1 MLSITL
7 KRILRANFLP
17 FFDFDYAFNT
27 YLPNLCSM
35 DVGICWFRKDLR
47 LTDNPAWTNACL
59 AGQVIPVFVLEQSLV
74 NSASSLKRDVF
85 FSHLLALKTELND
98 LGGDLLIINGP
109 AEKAIPKLIAR
120 CGAKSLYFND
130 DSSPFS
136 RARDRKVKSLSN
148 VPSHT
153 YWGNLIHP
161 PGAVLTSSGT
171 VSKVFTPFYKKW
183 VTTPISPVG
192 QVSKLVFGTL
202 PSDLNEKI
210 NVHPTPLMTPGS
222 EGAQNRL
229 EAFLTRADEYD
240 NSRDYPFIDATS
252 RLSSDLHFGTIGPR
266 EICSVINE
274 TSDSG
279 KAFVRQL
286 AWRDWYSH
294 LLFKSPEIISL
305 PANPAY
311 GKINWRNNKDD
322 YFAWEKGKTGY
333 PIVDAGMRELNK
345 TGFMHNRVRMITGSF
360 LVKHLLTDW
369 RIGEKYFRQILLDGD
384 VSQNIGNW
392 QWVAGTGFDAAPYFR
407 IFNPVRQSEKFDNN
421 GNYIRKWVPEL
432 ADVDKKDIHAPWLA
446 DSHDL
451 ASKGVKLGTD
461 YPYPIVDHAY
471 ARERCLTTYKL
482 ARENT

>member
-17 FFDFDYAFNT
+17 FFDFDYAFKT
-27 YLPNLCSM
+27 YLPNLCFM

-59 AGQVIPVFVLEQSLV
+59 AGQVIAVFVLEQSLV

-85 FSHLLALKTELND
+85 FSHLLALKTQLND

-136 RARDRKVKSLSN
+136 RARDRKVKSLVN

-161 PGAVLTSSGT
+161 PGTVLTSSGNI
-171 VSKVFTPFYKKW
+171 SKVFTPFYKKW
-183 VTTPISPVG
+183 VTTPISPV
-192 QVSKLVFGTL
+192 QQASKVVFGAL
-202 PSDLNEKI
+202 PSEFNEKI
-210 NVHPTPLMTPGS
+210 NVNAIPLMTPGS

-229 EAFLTRADEYD
+229 EVFLTRADEYD
-240 NSRDYPFIDATS
+240 KSRDYPFIDATS

-266 EICSVINE
+266 EICNVIDE

-294 LLFKSPEIISL
+294 LLFKSPEIVSL
-305 PANPAY
+305 PANSAY
-311 GKINWRNNKDD
+311 GKINWRNDKDD
-322 YFAWEKGKTGY
+322 YSAWEEGRTGY
-333 PIVDAGMRELNK
+333 PIVDAGMRELNE

-369 RIGEKYFRQILLDGD
+369 RIGEKYFRQILIDGD

-407 IFNPVRQSEKFDNN
+407 IFNPGRKSEKFDNS

-446 DSHDL
+446 DSDSL
-451 ASKGVKLGTD
+451 ARKGVKLGTD
-461 YPYPIVDHAY
+461 YPYPIVDHAF
-471 ARERCLTTYKL
+471 ARERCLNTYKL
-482 ARENT
+482 AREKT